1 MVAGGNY
8 AKDSMPN
15 WYVNLEANPDRAWI
29 DLGRGRMRVV
39 AETLVGA
46 DRYPWIRSI
55 PMILGLQGATRREI
69 PVVRLTQPMRPGA
82 EVRA

>member
-46 DRYPWIRSI
+46 DRSI

-69 PVVRLTQPMRPGA
+69 PVVRLTQPLRPGA